1 MYNESSDIY
10 YEEYAVMKT
19 YYTYLRAFVQEQPDR
34 MMIGWDDKWMTNSQ
48 ILERV
53 ESTAYFLRQQ
63 GVKKGDLVAIMM
75 SNSVQST
82 ITLLALQS
90 INTLAVLCDYR
101 HPVEAYLQDC
111 ITEIPASYIITNEE
125 TTRGSWD
132 GEQLVFI
139 DRATGKKIPMEVLD
153 LPSNPCP
160 EEGDVDPTAPGFIIF
175 TSGSTGKRKAVM
187 LSQYGIIST
196 LHANAELAYYGPYDI
211 ALGLLPMDHIF
222 GLILMSG
229 TWVLRHA
236 IYLAR
241 DNKMA
246 TILSAIQEQRVS
258 RLNGTPQLFLGL
270 AAMKD
275 QFDLTSLKAGLV
287 GGAPCTPDQ
296 FCKIEESLGVTL
308 SNIYAMT
315 EYTHI
320 AVSDWRDSRQIRA
333 INNGK
338 FCAMNQGKI
347 LRTDG
352 TEAAVGEVGEIC
364 VDGPARMVG
373 YYGEPESFRGMIHTG
388 DLGMVNEEGY
398 LTVCGRLKDIIIR
411 NGNNLAP
418 RRIEEAILSV
428 PGVKSV
434 CVKGVP
440 NQQVGEVPC
449 AMVVAPGVTREA
461 IEAHISGLLNKNE
474 LPFGYLFVVE
484 LPVLGIGKP
493 DKQGIQKTLTQH
505 FQA

>member
-1 MYNESSDIY
+1 
-10 YEEYAVMKT
+10 MKT
-19 YYTYLRAFVQEQPDR
+19 YYDYLRAFVQEQPDR
-34 MMIGWDDKWMTNSQ
+34 FMIGWGDTWMTNSQ

-53 ESTAYFLRQQ
+53 ESTAYFMRQQ

-82 ITLLALQS
+82 VALLALQS
-90 INTLAVLCDYR
+90 INTLAVLCDCR
-101 HPVEAYLQDC
+101 HPVESYLRDC

-139 DRATGKKIPMEVLD
+139 DRATGQKTPMEVLE
-153 LPSNPCP
+153 LPSHPCP
-160 EEGDVDPTAPGFIIF
+160 GEEDADPTAPGFIIF

-241 DNKMA
+241 DNKMP
-246 TILSAIQEQRVS
+246 TILAAIQDKKVT

-275 QFDLTSLKAGLV
+275 QYDLSSLKAGLV
-287 GGAPCTPDQ
+287 GGAPCTPAQ
-296 FCKIEESLGVTL
+296 FRTIEESLGVTL

-320 AVSDWRDSRQIRA
+320 AVSNWREPRQIRA
-333 INNGK
+333 ANNGK
-338 FCAMNQGKI
+338 FCAMNNGKI
-347 LRTDG
+347 LRPDG
-352 TEAAVGEVGEIC
+352 SEAAVGEVGEIC

-373 YYGEPESFRGMIHTG
+373 YYGDPASFQGMIHTG
-388 DLGMVNEEGY
+388 DLGVVDAEGY
-398 LTVCGRLKDIIIR
+398 LTICGRLKDIIIR
-411 NGNNLAP
+411 HGNNLAP
-418 RRIEEAILSV
+418 KRIEDAILSV
-428 PGVKSV
+428 PGVKNV
-434 CVKGVP
+434 CVKGVS
-440 NQQVGEVPC
+440 NQEEGEVPC
-449 AMVVAPGVTREA
+449 AMVVAPGVTRET

-474 LPFGYLFVVE
+474 LPFGYLFAEE

-493 DKQGIQKTLTQH
+493 DKQGIQKALEEH
-505 FQA
+505 FKV

>member
-1 MYNESSDIY
+1 MPN
-10 YEEYAVMKT
+10 T
-19 YYTYLRAFVQEQPDR
+19 YYGYLKEFAQECPDKF
-34 MMIGWDDKWMTNSQ
+34 MIGYDDVWMTNTQ
-48 ILERV
+48 VLERV
-53 ESTAYFLRQQ
+53 ESTAWFLRQQ

-82 ITLLALQS
+82 IALLALQS

-101 HPVEAYLQDC
+101 HAVEPYLQDC
-111 ITEIPASYIITNEE
+111 ITEIPASYIITNED

-132 GEQLVFI
+132 GEGLVFI
-139 DRATGKKIPMEVLD
+139 NRATGEKTPMEILE
-153 LPSNPCP
+153 LPSRACP
-160 EEGDVDPTAPGFIIF
+160 EEADVDPTAPGFIIF

-241 DNKMA
+241 DNKMP
-246 TILSAIQEQRVS
+246 TILASIQDKGVT

-270 AAMKD
+270 ASMKE
-275 QFDLTSLKAGLV
+275 QFDLTTLKAGLV
-287 GGAPCTPDQ
+287 GGAPCTPEQ
-296 FCKIEESLGVTL
+296 FRKIEEDLGVTL

-320 AVSDWRDSRQIRA
+320 AVSDWRDPRQVRA
-333 INNGK
+333 SNNGK
-338 FCAMNQGKI
+338 FCSMNNGKI

-352 TEAAVGEVGEIC
+352 TEAEVGEMGEIC
-364 VDGPARMVG
+364 VDGPCRMVG
-373 YYGEPESFRGMIHTG
+373 YYGDPESFQGMIHTG
-388 DLGMVNEEGY
+388 DLGFVDEKGY
-398 LTVCGRLKDIIIR
+398 LNICGRMKDIIIR
-411 NGNNLAP
+411 NGYKLSP
-418 RRIEEAILSV
+418 KRIEDAILGV
-428 PGVKSV
+428 PGVKNV

-440 NQQVGEVPC
+440 NEAVGEVPC
-449 AMVVAPGVTREA
+449 AMVVAPGVTQEI
-461 IEAHISGLLNKNE
+461 IESHIRQVLNKNE
-474 LPFGYLFVVE
+474 LPLGYLFVEE

-493 DKQGIQKTLTQH
+493 DKQGIQKTLTEV
-505 FQA
+505 FRR